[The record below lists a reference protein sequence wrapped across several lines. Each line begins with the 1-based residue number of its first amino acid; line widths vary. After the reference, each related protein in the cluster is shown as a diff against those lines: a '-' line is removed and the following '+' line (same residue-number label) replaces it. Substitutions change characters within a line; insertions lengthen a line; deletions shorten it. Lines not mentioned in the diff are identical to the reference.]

1 MHACTVLMPRQ
12 NSQTTPPSE
21 FGTFPALVEP
31 PDSRLQEN
39 SDPSSTPSLPLSQ
52 PHAHAHTAMADEQ
65 TPALAQGTTQA
76 IRVGTRNS
84 PLALAQADIVV
95 AALQAVLPAH
105 SFPIHGMTT
114 TGDRDQSTALYNFG
128 GKGLWTTQLEDRLEA
143 DELDIIVH
151 SLKDMPTTLPDGL
164 VLGCVTKREDPRDTL
179 VLKRALVE
187 QHGWKTLA
195 DLPAGSV
202 IGTSSVRRIAQ
213 LARRYPGLKFK
224 DHRGNI
230 QTRLKKLDDDPELT
244 GIILAAAGLQRMG
257 LDAHISQFLESD
269 NGGILHAV
277 GQGALGIECRA
288 GDDKVLAALRM
299 IEDKDAALAT
309 VAERSLMRALEGGCS
324 VPIGVETKWV
334 EPGQLRLRA
343 TVVSVQGTEGVDG
356 EAIEPIGTPEQA
368 EQFGRRMAADL
379 VSRGANKI
387 LDDINKNKPAPPPAK

>member
-1 MHACTVLMPRQ
+1 
-12 NSQTTPPSE
+12 
-21 FGTFPALVEP
+21 
-31 PDSRLQEN
+31 
-39 SDPSSTPSLPLSQ
+39 
-52 PHAHAHTAMADEQ
+52 MAEEQ
-65 TPALAQGTTQA
+65 TSAQGSSPSPFTT

-105 SFPIHGMTT
+105 YSFPIHGMTT

-128 GKGLWTTQLEDRLEA
+128 GKGLWTTQLEDRLAA
-143 DELDIIVH
+143 DELDLIVH

-164 VLGCVTKREDPRDTL
+164 VLGCVTRREDPRDTL
-179 VLKRALVE
+179 VLKRGLAE
-187 QHGWKTLA
+187 RHGWRTLA

-213 LARRYPGLKFK
+213 LARRYPGLRFK

-269 NGGILHAV
+269 SGGILHAV

-288 GDDKVLAALRM
+288 GDERVLAALRL
-299 IEDKDAALAT
+299 IEDKEAGLAT
-309 VAERSLMRALEGGCS
+309 AAERSLMRALEGGCS

-356 EAIEPIGTPEQA
+356 EAVEPIGTLEQA

-387 LDDINKNKPAPPPAK
+387 LDDINKNKPAPPPPAK

>member
-1 MHACTVLMPRQ
+1 
-12 NSQTTPPSE
+12 
-21 FGTFPALVEP
+21 
-31 PDSRLQEN
+31 
-39 SDPSSTPSLPLSQ
+39 
-52 PHAHAHTAMADEQ
+52 MADEQ
-65 TPALAQGTTQA
+65 PPALAQGPTT

-95 AALQAVLPAH
+95 AALQSVLPAY
-105 SFPIHGMTT
+105 SFPISGMTT
-114 TGDRDQSTALYNFG
+114 TGDRDQNTALYNFG

-143 DELDIIVH
+143 NELDIIVH
-151 SLKDMPTTLPDGL
+151 SLKDMPTTLPEGL

-179 VLKRALVE
+179 VLKKELVDK
-187 QHGWKTLA
+187 HGWKTLA
-195 DLPAGSV
+195 DLPEGSI

-213 LARRYPGLKFK
+213 LARRYPSLKFK

-230 QTRLKKLDDDPELT
+230 QTRLRKLEEDPELT
-244 GIILAAAGLQRMG
+244 GIILAAAGLQRMQ

-288 GDDKVLAALRM
+288 GDDKVLAALKM
-299 IEDKDAALAT
+299 IEDKNARLAT

-356 EAIEPIGTPEQA
+356 EAVEPIATAEQA
-368 EQFGRRMAADL
+368 DQFGAKMAADL

-387 LDDINKNKPAPPPAK
+387 LDDINKNKPAPPPPQ